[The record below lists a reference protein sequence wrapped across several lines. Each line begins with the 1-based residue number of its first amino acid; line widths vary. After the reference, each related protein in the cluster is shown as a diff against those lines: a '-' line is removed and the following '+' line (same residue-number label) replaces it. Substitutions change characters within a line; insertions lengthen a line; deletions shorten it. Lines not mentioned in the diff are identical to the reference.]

1 MAIDGSQGQE
11 SRIFIGNVDPKIDK
25 DKIKS
30 RFSLH
35 GKVSDIKVLRGYAF
49 VQFEKSIE
57 AQTAIS
63 RENGTIFDDKTIEVK
78 NAVINNKVE
87 ETARPAPSVSFSKI
101 SFLKNA
107 HFNLRINNLKKHLT
121 FSEYYD
127 SKQR

>member
-57 AQTAIS
+57 AETAIS
-63 RENGTIFDDKTIEVK
+63 QENGTIFDDKTIEVK
-78 NAVINNKVE
+78 NAVINKVE
-87 ETARPAPSVSFSKI
+87 ETARPAPSVSFRKI

-107 HFNLRINNLKKHLT
+107 LFNLKINILKKTLD
-121 FSEYYD
+121 FF
-127 SKQR
+127 RVL

>member
-78 NAVINNKVE
+78 NAVINKVE
-87 ETARPAPSVSFSKI
+87 EIARPAPSVSFKKI
-101 SFLKNA
+101 SFLKMPILI
-107 HFNLRINNLKKHLT
+107 FKKINNLKKNT
-121 FSEYYD
+121 
-127 SKQR
+127 

>member
-87 ETARPAPSVSFSKI
+87 ETARPAPSVSFRKI

-107 HFNLRINNLKKHLT
+107 HFNLKINNLKKKT
-121 FSEYYD
+121 FD
-127 SKQR
+127 FFRVL

>member
-87 ETARPAPSVSFSKI
+87 ETARPAPSVSFRKI
-101 SFLKNA
+101 SFLKMPI
-107 HFNLRINNLKKHLT
+107 LIQKLT
-121 FSEYYD
+121 FKKTFD
-127 SKQR
+127 FFRVL